1 MTTKSSGFS
10 LIELLVVVA
19 IIGIL
24 SAIGVITYQGYIKSA
39 KISSTKSV
47 MQQISLMQT
56 EYLSSMGGYYVTHD
70 AVSICIPEAAN
81 STAIEKELFPCG
93 EVGDDC
99 GEDVITA
106 ENGFEMCIAT
116 VGNGY
121 LIIADDLKTEG
132 KGCKLTLSQSGIL
145 NKDEC

>member
-24 SAIGVITYQGYIKSA
+24 SAIGVVSYQGYVTSA
-39 KISSTKSV
+39 KISSTKTV
-47 MQQISLMQT
+47 MQQIGLMQT
-56 EYLSSMGGYYVTHD
+56 EYLSSMGGYYVTH
-70 AVSICIPEAAN
+70 AGPTCAPEGAN

-93 EVGDDC
+93 EDC

-106 ENGFEMCIAT
+106 ENKFQMCIAT
-116 VGNGY
+116 LGNGY
-121 LIIADDLKTEG
+121 SIIAEMRKEDEVI
-132 KGCKLTLSQSGIL
+132 CKLTLSQSGIL

>member
-1 MTTKSSGFS
+1 MATKSSGFS

-24 SAIGVITYQGYIKSA
+24 SAIGVVTYQGYVKSA

-47 MQQISLMQT
+47 MQQIGLMQT

-70 AVSICIPEAAN
+70 TATCVPEAAN
-81 STAIEKELFPCG
+81 STDIEKELFTCG
-93 EVGDDC
+93 EDC

-121 LIIADDLKTEG
+121 LIIADDLAAEG
-132 KGCKLTLSQSGIL
+132 KRCKLTLSQSGIL